1 MNPYEVKE
9 VATCVVLGAG
19 AGVGQA
25 VARAFLGRGY
35 HVALCARN
43 REKLDALSAEL
54 GENAS
59 AWHLDVSNLD
69 ELKVCLAEI
78 AEKHGDIEVLHF
90 NAFSLTPGR
99 GSRIDPEK
107 FSYSL
112 AVNVTPALTAS
123 QAVIP
128 AMKGLGKGTILFTG
142 GGYAIQPAANVTA
155 LSVGK
160 AALRALNQ
168 CLHEELTSSGIHVAT
183 VTICG
188 IVAPGTA
195 FDPSVIAESFL
206 QLHDQPAGA
215 FDAEIVFNPV
225 AVPV

>member
-1 MNPYEVKE
+1 M
-9 VATCVVLGAG
+9 ATCVVLGAG

-25 VARAFLGRGY
+25 VAKAFLGRGY

-43 REKLDALSAEL
+43 REKLDGLCAEL

-59 AWHLDVSNLD
+59 AWQLDVSNLE
-69 ELKVCLAEI
+69 ELKTCLAEI
-78 AEKHGDIEVLHF
+78 AEKHGEIEVLHF

-99 GSRIDPEK
+99 GSRVDAEK
-107 FSYSL
+107 FSQSL
-112 AVNVTPALTAS
+112 GVNVTPALAAS

-128 AMKGLGKGTILFTG
+128 GMKNLGKGTILFTG
-142 GGYAIQPAANVTA
+142 GGYALQPAAQVTA

-168 CLHEELTSSGIHVAT
+168 CLHQELSSSGIHVAT

-195 FDPSVIAESFL
+195 FDPAVIAESFL

-215 FDAEIVFNPV
+215 FDAEIVFNPA